1 VRWHGLHPDN
11 QAELCPKCAGEN
23 LTRLY
28 LDEANA
34 TLEAAGTRGDI
45 ESIRAALLDLAERLE
60 KPVTG
65 MSNGDMAKEIRR
77 IAG

>member
-1 VRWHGLHPDN
+1 MAASQRRYRTRAIRVDDRPLRNTHDYHAAIMVYIGPDT
-11 QAELCPKCAGEN
+11 QLAM
-23 LTRLY
+23 
-28 LDEANA
+28 
-34 TLEAAGTRGDI
+34 
-45 ESIRAALLDLAERLE
+45 IRAALLDLAERLE

>member
-1 VRWHGLHPDN
+1 MVYIGPDT
-11 QAELCPKCAGEN
+11 QLAM
-23 LTRLY
+23 
-28 LDEANA
+28 
-34 TLEAAGTRGDI
+34 
-45 ESIRAALLDLAERLE
+45 IRAALLDLAERLE